1 MKWLPALFLG
11 AILGFVLP
19 MFFGGQGGVWM
30 SSWAKWGT
38 IRPVAGSPGLLFSV
52 PLFAGSAIA
61 LRMFFNW
68 HSR

>member
-1 MKWLPALFLG
+1 MKWLPALFMG

-30 SSWAKWGT
+30 TSWAKWGT

-52 PLFAGSAIA
+52 PTFACSAIA